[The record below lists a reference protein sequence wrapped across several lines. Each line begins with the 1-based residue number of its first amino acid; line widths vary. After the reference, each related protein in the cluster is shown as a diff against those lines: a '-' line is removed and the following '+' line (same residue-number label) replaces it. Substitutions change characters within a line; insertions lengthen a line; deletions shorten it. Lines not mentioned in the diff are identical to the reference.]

1 MSGSISEFISSFA
14 TDIARPNKFDVS
26 IPIPLPLIL
35 YRNTAQQ
42 LKFRCESASLPGR
55 TLATTDQK
63 IYNIVEKFPYATTYN
78 DIDLTFIVSDSMEEK
93 EFFDAWLEFINPTT
107 NFNVKYKG
115 DYTTS
120 VTITQY
126 DVRNESSYAVE
137 LIDAFPI
144 SVNQLDLD
152 WQNDGHHKLV
162 VTFAYTYWKNANILS
177 NLKGAI
183 GAGIGGAIGQYTGGL
198 GGSLF

>member
-1 MSGSISEFISSFA
+1 MSGSITEFISSFS

-55 TLATTDQK
+55 TLQTVDQK

-93 EFFDAWLEFINPTT
+93 EFFDAWLEFINPST

-126 DVRNESSYAVE
+126 DVRNQSSYAVE
-137 LIDAFPI
+137 LIDAFPV

-177 NLKGAI
+177 NLKGAVA
-183 GAGIGGAIGQYTGGL
+183 AGIGGVAGGLGGL